1 MLRGIGPRSFFSP
14 GVCCIVLACAVLAPA
29 TDAAQQKLNQPTLD
43 WMQAVLNN
51 WEAVCRRDLRIP
63 AQPLAWI
70 IFYDEGQAWHLNPQ
84 TLLLPPHEVSTRS
97 LRFTGKAYPLLRV
110 AHQNGRVWVP
120 GRESLAVDVA
130 KPRVAA
136 MPYDGDRNSFFIAP
150 LPGLFHRLAG
160 PDQARNLDE
169 LFLGAA
175 AHELTHT
182 RHLVHAMAQIRQLRL
197 RYKLPE
203 HLDDNIIQRE
213 FEANDEYKR
222 LYDAEREVLTRAI
235 LATDLDDVR
244 RAAEQ
249 VLLLSQ
255 RRKERFFVGDKDGYS
270 DLEDIFLAMEGL
282 AMWVHYRTARER
294 ASSGEDWLKTFIMLS
309 ERSDAWSQED
319 GLALFVVIER
329 LAPGWHA
336 RFLAPD
342 FPSPFAVLREAV
354 RRRGIEGLAK

>member
-1 MLRGIGPRSFFSP
+1 
-14 GVCCIVLACAVLAPA
+14 
-29 TDAAQQKLNQPTLD
+29 
-43 WMQAVLNN
+43 MQAVLNN

-70 IFYDEGQAWHLNPQ
+70 IFYDEDQAWHVNPE
-84 TLLLPPHEVSTRS
+84 TRLLPHHEVSSHS
-97 LRFTGKAYPLLRV
+97 LRFTGKAYLLVRV
-110 AHQNGRVWVP
+110 AHQRGTVWVP
-120 GRESLAVDVA
+120 DREPLPVDVA

-136 MPYDGDRNSFFIAP
+136 MPYDRDRHSFFIAP

-182 RHLVHAMAQIRQLRL
+182 RHLVYARPQIRQLRL

-222 LYDAEREVLTRAI
+222 LYDEERELLTKAI
-235 LATDLDDVR
+235 LASDLDDVR
-244 RAAEQ
+244 RAAGQ

-255 RRKERFFVGDKDGYS
+255 RRKERVFVGDKDGYS

-282 AMWVHYRTARER
+282 ALWVHYRTARER
-294 ASSGEDWLKTFIMLS
+294 APSEEDWLKTFITLS
-309 ERSDAWSQED
+309 ERSDAWSQEE
-319 GLALFVVIER
+319 GLALFVLIDR
-329 LAPGWHA
+329 LTPGWQA
-336 RFLAPD
+336 RFLAPG
-342 FPSPFAVLREAV
+342 FPSPFTVLREAV
-354 RRRGIEGLAK
+354 RRSPLIHFPFSIRPASFSGLLRARCATV